1 MDVAFKDESLDRL
14 ETELAFNSGFG
25 DAIVK
30 AYRKRLQQIRAASDE
45 RTFYGFRSL
54 HFEKL
59 RGRGE
64 PPRKTVLIVGIEDH
78 H

>member
-30 AYRKRLQQIRAASDE
+30 AY
-45 RTFYGFRSL
+45 
-54 HFEKL
+54 EKL
-59 RGRGE
+59 RGREGQYSMRLNDQWRLIVELHGE
-64 PPRKTVLIVGIEDH
+64 PPRKTVFIVGIEDYH
-78 H
+78 